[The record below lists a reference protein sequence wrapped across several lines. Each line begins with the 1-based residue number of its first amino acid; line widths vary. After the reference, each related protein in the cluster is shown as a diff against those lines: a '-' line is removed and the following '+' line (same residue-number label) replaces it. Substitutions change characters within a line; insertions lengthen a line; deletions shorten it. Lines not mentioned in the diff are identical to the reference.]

1 MLGLVQTSLGVS
13 AEWLRDNCRCA
24 ECRDVLS
31 GQKLF
36 DLAESPA
43 VLEIVESLGH
53 VTVVFEDGHRSVLDR
68 AWLAAPAPDGHR
80 DESSKDLW
88 SDTEIVS
95 ASWLAYLDDDAERLR
110 CLDSLLRNGFV
121 RLRGVPTRPGTVLEV
136 AETFGF
142 VRETNYGRLFDVRV
156 VNSPNNLA
164 FTSLPIA
171 PHTDNPYRDPVPT
184 LQLLHCLENATAGGE
199 TTLVDGFAAAARLR
213 AEDPAAFKVLTS
225 TPVTFSFS
233 DPTTFLSAFRP
244 IIDVDP
250 AGRIREVRINNRS
263 MQPGREHGPEF
274 YRAYRAFRSL
284 LAAHQVAFRLEP
296 GDCLLFDNTRILHAR
311 TGFSATGSRHLQ
323 GCYADIDALASS
335 AAVLRRTPVAELA
348 TMFDGPGGAAY
359 LGEPVTQAQH
369 MLLAGAEAVAAQAPD
384 HLVAAALLHDIG
396 HLVADERHHDSAGA
410 QFLARWFPPAVTEP
424 VRLHVAAKRY
434 LCTTEPG
441 YFSSL
446 SSASVRTLGFQGGP
460 MSDVEAAEFAAGPYA
475 TDAITVRRWDEAAK
489 DPSAEIPP
497 FQHFAPLL
505 ERVISPTLPRS

>member
-1 MLGLVQTSLGVS
+1 MLELVQTGFDFS
-13 AEWLRDNCRCA
+13 AEWMRDNCRCP
-24 ECRDVLS
+24 ECRDAVS

-36 DLAESPA
+36 DLADSPA
-43 VLEIVESLGH
+43 VAEIVESGVD
-53 VTVVFEDGHRSVLDR
+53 VTVVFTDGHRSVFDR
-68 AWLAAPAPDGHR
+68 AWLASPAPAGHR

-88 SDTEIVS
+88 SHTDIVS
-95 ASWLAYLDDDAERLR
+95 ASWMAYLDDDAERLR
-110 CLDSLLRNGFV
+110 CLDSVLRNGFV
-121 RLRGVPTRPGTVLEV
+121 LLRGVPTRPGTVLEV

-164 FTSLPIA
+164 FTSKAIT

-184 LQLLHCLENATAGGE
+184 LQLLHCLENAAAGGE
-199 TTLVDGFAAAARLR
+199 TTLVDGFAVAARLR
-213 AEDPAAFKVLTS
+213 AEDPEAFDVLTR

-233 DPTTFLSAFRP
+233 DATAFLSAFRP

-250 AGRIREVRINNRS
+250 GGRIREVRINNRS

-274 YRAYRAFRSL
+274 YRAYRAFRAL
-284 LAAHQVAFRLEP
+284 LVESRVAFRLDP

-335 AAVLRRTPVAELA
+335 AAVLRRAPVAELA
-348 TMFDGPGGAAY
+348 TMFTGPGAAAY

-369 MLLAGAEAVAAQAPD
+369 MLLAGAEAIKAQAPD

-396 HLVADERHHDSAGA
+396 HLVADERHHDSVGA
-410 QFLARWFPPAVTEP
+410 RLLSRWFPPAVTEP

-434 LCTTEPG
+434 LCATEPG
-441 YFSSL
+441 YFESL
-446 SSASVRTLGFQGGP
+446 SPASVRTLGFQGGP
-460 MSDVEAAEFAAGPYA
+460 MSAVEAAEFAAGPYA
-475 TDAITVRRWDEAAK
+475 ADAVTVRRWDEAAK
-489 DPSAEIPP
+489 DPDAAVPSFE
-497 FQHFAPLL
+497 HFAPLL
-505 ERVISPTLPRS
+505 TRLVRP

>member
-1 MLGLVQTSLGVS
+1 MQTSLGVS

-24 ECRDVLS
+24 ECRDAVS

-36 DLAESPA
+36 DLADSPVVTSVAESA
-43 VLEIVESLGH
+43 FE
-53 VTVVFEDGHRSVLDR
+53 VTVEFADGHRSVFDR
-68 AWLAAPAPDGHR
+68 SWLAAPAPAGHR
-80 DESSKDLW
+80 DESSKVLNADL
-88 SDTEIVS
+88 VS

-110 CLDSLLRNGFV
+110 CLDALLRNGFV
-121 RLRGVPTRPGTVLEV
+121 LLRGVPVRPGAVTEV

-156 VNSPNNLA
+156 VSSPNNLA
-164 FTSLPIA
+164 FTSRPIA

-184 LQLLHCLENATAGGE
+184 LQLLHCLENAAVGGE

-213 AEDPAAFKVLTS
+213 LLDPAAFEVLTR
-225 TPVTFSFS
+225 TPVTFSFA

-244 IIDVDP
+244 IIGVDP

-274 YRAYRAFRSL
+274 YRAYRAFRAL
-284 LAAHQVAFRLEP
+284 LLESQVALRLEP

-311 TGFSATGSRHLQ
+311 TGFSGSRLLQ

-335 AAVLRRTPVAELA
+335 VAVLRRQPVAELA
-348 TMFDGPGGAAY
+348 AMFDGPGGAAY

-369 MLLAGAEAVAAQAPD
+369 MLLAGAEALRVQAPD
-384 HLVAAALLHDIG
+384 HLVAAALLHDVG
-396 HLVADERHHDSAGA
+396 HLVADERHHDTAGA

-434 LCTTEPG
+434 LCAVEPG
-441 YFSSL
+441 YFDSL
-446 SSASVRTLGFQGGP
+446 SPASVRTLGFQGGP
-460 MSDVEAAEFAAGPYA
+460 MSPDEAATFAAGPYA
-475 TDAITVRRWDEAAK
+475 QDAVTVRRWDEAAK
-489 DPSAEIPP
+489 DPSAPVP
-497 FQHFAPLL
+497 AFDRFAPLL
-505 ERVISPTLPRS
+505 ARVVSPTI

>member
-13 AEWLRDNCRCA
+13 AEWLRDNCRCG
-24 ECRDVLS
+24 ECRDAVS

-36 DLAESPA
+36 DLAATPTVA
-43 VLEIVESLGH
+43 EIVESSH
-53 VTVVFEDGHRSVLDR
+53 DVMVVFDDGHRSVFDR
-68 AWLAAPAPDGHR
+68 AWLASPVPSGHR
-80 DESSKDLW
+80 DETSKELGADL
-88 SDTEIVS
+88 VS
-95 ASWLAYLDDDAERLR
+95 ANWLAYLDDDAERLR
-110 CLDSLLRNGFV
+110 CLDSVLRSGFV
-121 RLRGVPTRPGTVLEV
+121 LLRGVPTRPGTVLEV

-164 FTSLPIA
+164 FTGLPIS

-184 LQLLHCLENATAGGE
+184 LQLLHCLENATAGGD
-199 TTLVDGFAAAARLR
+199 TILVDGFAVAATLR
-213 AEDPAAFKVLTS
+213 NVDPEAFEVLTR

-233 DPTTFLSAFRP
+233 DATTFLSAFRP

-274 YRAYRAFRSL
+274 YRAYRAFRAL
-284 LAAHQVAFRLEP
+284 LSEAQVSFRLEP

-323 GCYADIDALASS
+323 GCYADIDALAST
-335 AAVLRRTPVAELA
+335 AAVLRRAPVAELA
-348 TMFDGPGGAAY
+348 AMFAGPGGAAY

-369 MLLAGAEAVAAQAPD
+369 MLLAGAEALAVNAPD

-396 HLVADERHHDSAGA
+396 HLVADERHHDTAGA
-410 QFLARWFPPAVTEP
+410 QFLSRWFPPAVTEP

-434 LCTTEPG
+434 LCATEPG
-441 YFSSL
+441 YFESL
-446 SSASVRTLGFQGGP
+446 SPASVRTLGFQGGP
-460 MSDVEAAEFAAGPYA
+460 MSSAEALAFAAGPYA
-475 TDAITVRRWDEAAK
+475 EDAVTVRRWDEAAK
-489 DPSAEIPP
+489 DPDAAVPAFSR
-497 FQHFAPLL
+497 FASLL
-505 ERVISPTLPRS
+505 ERVIRPTLSA

>member
-1 MLGLVQTSLGVS
+1 MQTSLGVS

-24 ECRDVLS
+24 ECRDAVS

-36 DLAESPA
+36 DLADSPA
-43 VLEIVESLGH
+43 IAEIAESAAE
-53 VTVVFEDGHRSVLDR
+53 VTVVFADGHRSVFDR
-68 AWLAAPAPDGHR
+68 AWLAAPAPLGHR

-88 SDTEIVS
+88 TRTDVVS

-110 CLDSLLRNGFV
+110 CLDSVLRNGFV
-121 RLRGVPTRPGTVLEV
+121 LLRGVPTRPGAVLEV

-142 VRETNYGRLFDVRV
+142 VRETNYGRLFDVHV
-156 VNSPNNLA
+156 VDSPNNLA
-164 FTSLPIA
+164 FTSKPIT

-184 LQLLHCLENATAGGE
+184 LQLLHCLENAAAGGE
-199 TTLVDGFAAAARLR
+199 TTLVDGFAVAARLR
-213 AEDPAAFKVLTS
+213 AEDPEAFAVLTQ
-225 TPVTFSFS
+225 TPVTFSFA
-233 DPTTFLSAFRP
+233 DATTFLSAFRP

-274 YRAYRAFRSL
+274 YRAYRAFRAL
-284 LAAHQVAFRLEP
+284 LTESQAAFRLEP

-311 TGFSATGSRHLQ
+311 TGFETSGSRHLQ

-348 TMFDGPGGAAY
+348 AMFTGPGAAAY

-369 MLLAGAEAVAAQAPD
+369 MLLAGAAALHAQAPD

-396 HLVADERHHDSAGA
+396 HLVADEQHHDTAGA
-410 QFLARWFPPAVTEP
+410 RFLARWFPPAVTEP

-434 LCTTEPG
+434 LCATEPG
-441 YFSSL
+441 YFESL
-446 SSASVRTLGFQGGP
+446 SQASVRTLGFQGGP
-460 MSDVEAAEFAAGPYA
+460 MSEVEAAEFAAGPYA
-475 TDAITVRRWDEAAK
+475 EDAVTVRRWDEAAK
-489 DPSAEIPP
+489 DPEATVPGFSL
-497 FQHFAPLL
+497 FAPLL
-505 ERVISPTLPRS
+505 ERLVRP

>member
-24 ECRDVLS
+24 ECRDVVS

-36 DLAESPA
+36 DLNDSPA
-43 VLEIVESLGH
+43 VTSVAESAFE
-53 VTVVFEDGHRSVLDR
+53 VTVEFADGHRSVFDR
-68 AWLAAPAPDGHR
+68 SWLAAPVSAGHR
-80 DESSKDLW
+80 DESSKALGADL
-88 SDTEIVS
+88 VS

-110 CLDSLLRNGFV
+110 CLDAVLRNGFV
-121 RLRGVPTRPGTVLEV
+121 LLRGVPVRDGAVTEV

-164 FTSLPIA
+164 FTSRPIA

-184 LQLLHCLENATAGGE
+184 LQLLHCLENDADGGE

-213 AEDPAAFKVLTS
+213 RRDPAAFEVLTR
-225 TPVTFSFS
+225 TPVTFSFA

-250 AGRIREVRINNRS
+250 LGRIREVRINNRS

-274 YRAYRAFRSL
+274 YRAYRAFRAL
-284 LAAHQVAFRLEP
+284 LVESPVALRLEP

-311 TGFSATGSRHLQ
+311 NGFAGSRHLQ
-323 GCYADIDALASS
+323 GCYADIDALASA
-335 AAVLRRTPVAELA
+335 AAVLRRQPVAELA
-348 TMFDGPGGAAY
+348 AMFDGPGGAAY

-369 MLLAGAEAVAAQAPD
+369 MLLAGAEALRAGAPD
-384 HLVAAALLHDIG
+384 HLVAAALLHDVG
-396 HLVADERHHDSAGA
+396 HLVADERHHDTAGA

-424 VRLHVAAKRY
+424 VRLHVTAKRY
-434 LCTTEPG
+434 LCAVEPG
-441 YFSSL
+441 YFGSL
-446 SSASVRTLGFQGGP
+446 SPASVRTLGFQGGP
-460 MSDVEAAEFAAGPYA
+460 MTAGEAEAFAAGPYA
-475 TDAITVRRWDEAAK
+475 EDAVTVRRWDEAAK
-489 DPSAEIPP
+489 DPSAPIPS
-497 FQHFAPLL
+497 FERFAPLL
-505 ERVISPTLPRS
+505 ERVVRPTSSA